1 MWKMILS
8 DGTELTGFSQ
18 NGNNYVSL
26 EKVEE
31 SVFAGNLSTLTL
43 TDGAEE
49 IVLRNAEL
57 VQQAHYEGVPGLED
71 GWYLCFREKT
81 PQEMVAESLRSAA
94 ERSSGELSDLQL
106 ALAEVYEMMLGGV

>member
-1 MWKMILS
+1 MWKMILA

-18 NGNNYVSL
+18 NGNNYVSA
-26 EKVEE
+26 EKVDE
-31 SVFAGNLSTLTL
+31 SLFANNLSTMTL
-43 TDGAEE
+43 TDGEE
-49 IVLRNAEL
+49 EL

-81 PQEMVAESLRSAA
+81 PQEVVVESLRSAA